1 MSIDFENI
9 KIAVAGGDCRQL
21 YCARSFADKGFETAL
36 FGFDYCEDDIGQCTR
51 CDTLDCALNKANIV
65 VLPLPVSRDGENLTV
80 QHSIGS
86 VSLDELFSK
95 IGASATVLGGNVSD
109 KVKKTAESHG
119 IKIIDYFERE
129 ELVIANAYLTAESAI
144 AVAMN
149 ELDFSL
155 HDYPVLVMGYGRIGK
170 CLCQLLKGMGAS
182 VFASARKNRDFEWIR
197 AFGYSPVDT
206 SRVSEVVSSCRL
218 VFNTIPETVL
228 DENTLKYVH
237 KDSLIIDLASKPGGV
252 DFDSAK
258 IHGIK
263 VIWALSLP
271 GKKLKISAGRA
282 IAETVMN
289 ILEDEEVV

>member
-1 MSIDFENI
+1 MDIDFENI
-9 KIAVAGGDCRQL
+9 KIAVVGGDCRQL
-21 YCARSFADKGFETAL
+21 YCARYLADKGFETAL
-36 FGFDYCEDDIGQCTR
+36 FGFDYCEDDIGLCTK
-51 CDTLDCALNKANIV
+51 CSALDSALNQAKIV
-65 VLPLPVSRDGENLTV
+65 VLPLPVSRDGENLTI
-80 QHSIGS
+80 QHSLGS
-86 VSLDELFSK
+86 VSLDELFKK
-95 IGASATVLGGNVSD
+95 IDENAVVLGGKVSD
-109 KVKKTAESHG
+109 KVRKKGENFG

-170 CLCQLLKGMGAS
+170 CLCQLLKGMGVD

-206 SRVSEVVSSCRL
+206 SKVSDVINSCRL
-218 VFNTIPETVL
+218 IFNTIPETVL
-228 DENTLKYVH
+228 DENTLKFVH
-237 KDSLIIDLASKPGGV
+237 TDSLIIDLASKPGGV

-289 ILEDEEVV
+289 ILEDEEVT